1 MNLVTLWVNR
11 GQTDLDLMQA
21 VIDSIYVID
30 PGAIV
35 GQGQRHYQPTR
46 GRLVMYIQTT
56 EKSIAFVYTGLLN
69 AGGVYVDQGVRYGL
83 IPIKKWI
90 PQGNAVECR
99 ASYVYRS
106 DEQELC
112 LLTPSTS
119 HTIKRRGLGGFRKPN
134 PDDGQD
140 FRHPDTGADRS
151 RSLRELADDQRV
163 HNE

>member
-11 GQTDLDLMQA
+11 GQTDLSLMQA

-35 GQGQRHYQPTR
+35 GDAYRHYQPTR
-46 GRLVMYIQTT
+46 GRLRMYIQAT
-56 EKSIAFVYTGLLN
+56 EKSIAFVYTGLIN
-69 AGGVYVDQGVRYGL
+69 ADGVYVDQGVRNGL

-90 PQGNAVECR
+90 PRGNAVECR
-99 ASYVYRS
+99 ASYIYRS

-112 LLTPSTS
+112 LLTPNTT
-119 HTIKRRGLGGFRKPN
+119 HLFKRRGLGGFRRLP
-134 PDDGQD
+134 PETSHV
-140 FRHPDTGADRS
+140 FRHPSDGADRL
-151 RSLRELADDQRV
+151 RSLRELADDQGL